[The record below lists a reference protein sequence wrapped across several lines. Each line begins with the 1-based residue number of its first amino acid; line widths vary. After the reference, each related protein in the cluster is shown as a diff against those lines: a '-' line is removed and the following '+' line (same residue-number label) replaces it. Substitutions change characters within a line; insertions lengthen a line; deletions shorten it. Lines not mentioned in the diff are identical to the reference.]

1 MTAVFTPRTI
11 KMSIADL
18 IQAAEFI
25 ERRDRVLFIADAE
38 HGYASALPIY
48 EDPKPGGRRPKTKK
62 SQGSRTTHNEL
73 EKNRYILDNQDLLR
87 SIIEDLVKDRNVLD
101 IGCGCGAGSIAAAK
115 MKAKYVLANDID
127 HYALA
132 ATHLNA
138 NLNGVL
144 IDTSSKNLIGTK
156 CEEFNVILIGDMFY
170 DEDFSQTLFKW
181 LIKLHEAGKTILIGD
196 PGRHGLTEKRRRHV
210 QMLAEYKMPRESQE
224 ENNGFTKTK
233 IWKLNKLI

>member
-1 MTAVFTPRTI
+1 MLRDISAAIIRHTALSRRHLTPELVLR
-11 KMSIADL
+11 L
-18 IQAAEFI
+18 ITPECPLWRAKEDESPF
-25 ERRDRVLFIADAE
+25 RDPFWAF
-38 HGYASALPIY
+38 YW
-48 EDPKPGGRRPKTKK
+48 PGGQATA
-62 SQGSRTTHNEL
+62 
-73 EKNRYILDNQDLLR
+73 RYILDNQ
-87 SIIEDLVKDRNVLD
+87 DLVKDRNVLD

-132 ATHLNA
+132 ATNLNA

-156 CEEFNVILIGDMFY
+156 CEKFNVILIGDMFY

-181 LIKLHEAGKTILIGD
+181 LIKLNEAGKTILIGD
-196 PGRHGLTEKRRRHV
+196 PGRHGLTEKRRRYV

-233 IWKLNKLI
+233 VWKLNKLI

>member
-1 MTAVFTPRTI
+1 MLRDISAAIIRHTALSRRHLTPELVLR
-11 KMSIADL
+11 L
-18 IQAAEFI
+18 ITPECPLWRAKEDESPF
-25 ERRDRVLFIADAE
+25 RDPFWAF
-38 HGYASALPIY
+38 YW
-48 EDPKPGGRRPKTKK
+48 PGGQATA
-62 SQGSRTTHNEL
+62 
-73 EKNRYILDNQDLLR
+73 RYILDNQ
-87 SIIEDLVKDRNVLD
+87 DLVKDRNVLD

-170 DEDFSQTLFKW
+170 DDDFSHTLFEW

-233 IWKLNKLI
+233 VWKLNKLI

>member
-1 MTAVFTPRTI
+1 MLKQHSLGYSQGPFKKNGSFLVYVSSVCTPSHGR
-11 KMSIADL
+11 
-18 IQAAEFI
+18 FI
-25 ERRDRVLFIADAE
+25 ESVD
-38 HGYASALPIY
+38 ASAPC
-48 EDPKPGGRRPKTKK
+48 RRYAHTLHH
-62 SQGSRTTHNEL
+62 G
-73 EKNRYILDNQDLLR
+73 YILDNQ
-87 SIIEDLVKDRNVLD
+87 DLVKDRNVLD

-127 HYALA
+127 HHALA

-233 IWKLNKLI
+233 VWKLNKLI

>member
-1 MTAVFTPRTI
+1 MDKNNEQMVCLKFC
-11 KMSIADL
+11 IANE
-18 IQAAEFI
+18 ISYFESQNAYGESNF
-25 ERRDRVLFIADAE
+25 
-38 HGYASALPIY
+38 S
-48 EDPKPGGRRPKTKK
+48 KT
-62 SQGSRTTHNEL
+62 RAHEW
-73 EKNRYILDNQDLLR
+73 YILDNQ
-87 SIIEDLVKDRNVLD
+87 DLVKDRNVLD

-127 HYALA
+127 HHALA

-233 IWKLNKLI
+233 VWKLNKLI